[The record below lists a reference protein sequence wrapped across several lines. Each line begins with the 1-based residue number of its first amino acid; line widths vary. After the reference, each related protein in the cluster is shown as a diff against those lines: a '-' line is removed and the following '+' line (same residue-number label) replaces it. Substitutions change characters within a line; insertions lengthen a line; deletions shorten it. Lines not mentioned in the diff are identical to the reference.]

1 MDSKS
6 EIIKPTPSDQPA
18 QGAPAAVIEWPIPPY
33 STFEDH
39 DRLGSPEPCIVH
51 MRTGAKLHGTLI
63 RFFPDEQRLRFSPE
77 QGGAVLTIP
86 FGSIRTLRMEH
97 PLALRREITSL
108 EGRAQEMFAPSERQ
122 TYKVEFE
129 DNQIMAGETVGYVT
143 AACGLFLYLPEN
155 DGKVVRWFFPFQAT
169 KKQEIGRPIGEQLI
183 AQNAASLAEIDA
195 ALAYQ
200 QELRAQRIG
209 DVLTA
214 NQIVSRDQLKSAIEH
229 QKSMPVLKLG
239 EALMQIGLLTQA
251 QLDAALEMQHRNRK
265 MPLGRILVK
274 MGVVDERTLNDAL
287 AKRLGIPFVSLKKFN
302 FDPEAIALIDY
313 AFARKHVLIP
323 LCLSNGS
330 LVVAFE
336 NPLANAV
343 TDELRF
349 ITQHHI
355 IPAVASHSEIK
366 DAIDE
371 QYSTF
376 GSKQFSEESEEVDRG
391 RDEYEYHKSMDMHV
405 DELAARLAIEDE
417 ALEVEVTQVP
427 ESDSTLVQLVNKMI
441 LDAYSSGVS
450 DIHIESFPGKQNTRV
465 RFRKDGTLST
475 YHDVPASYRNAFVS
489 RIKVM
494 AHLDITNR
502 RKPQDGKI
510 DFKQFGPANIELRI
524 VTIPT
529 ANGLED
535 IVMRVLAASKL
546 VPIDELGLAADSL
559 ATLKRLA
566 QTPYGLILVC
576 GPTGSG
582 KTTTLHSLLGHI
594 NTPDRKIWTV
604 EDPVEIT
611 QPGLRQVQVNAGIG
625 WTFAAAMRS
634 FLRAD
639 PDVIVLGEMRDEE
652 TASVGIEASLTG
664 HLVLSTLHTNGA
676 LESAVRLLDMGMD
689 PFNFADALLGI
700 LAQRLAKG
708 LCEHCKQVYRPDE
721 DEIRLL
727 AAEYCD
733 GTHLDPQAV
742 IGQWRNEAA
751 QAGEISLWRATG
763 CEHCNHTGY
772 RGRIGLH
779 ELMVVTPPLRRM
791 IQTRAPLGEMQV
803 EARAEGMRTL
813 KQDGIAKVLLG
824 RTDIT
829 QIRAVCA

>member
-1 MDSKS
+1 MKNA
-6 EIIKPTPSDQPA
+6 TPEPLEHEGPVD
-18 QGAPAAVIEWPIPPY
+18 VIGWPVPPY
-33 STFEDH
+33 FSFEAYEGH
-39 DRLGSPEPCIVH
+39 GHPEPCIVH
-51 MRTGAKLHGTLI
+51 LRAGAKLHGTLI
-63 RFFPDEQRLRFSPE
+63 RFFPDEQRLRLKPL
-77 QGGAVLTIP
+77 QGEAIQTIP
-86 FGSIRTLRMEH
+86 FDSIRTLRMER
-97 PLALRREITSL
+97 PLALRPEITSL

-122 TYKVEFE
+122 TYKIEFE
-129 DNQIMAGETVGYVT
+129 DNQIMSGETVGYVT
-143 AACGLFLYLPEN
+143 AAYGLFLYLPEK
-155 DGKVVRWFFPFQAT
+155 DGKVVRWFIPFPAT
-169 KKQEIGRPIGEQLI
+169 KRQEIGRPIGEHLVE
-183 AQNAASLAEIDA
+183 QNAVSLAEVDA
-195 ALAYQ
+195 ALAHQ
-200 QELRAQRIG
+200 QTLRAQRIG

-214 NQIVSRDQLKSAIEH
+214 SQIVSRDQLKSAIAH

-239 EALMQIGLLTQA
+239 EALMQVGLLTQA

-265 MPLGRILVK
+265 TPLGRILVE

-287 AKRLGIPFVSLKKFN
+287 AKRLGIPFVSLRKFN
-302 FDPEAIALIDY
+302 FDPEAIELVDY
-313 AFARKHVLIP
+313 AFARKHALIP
-323 LCLSNGS
+323 LCRSNGS

-336 NPLANAV
+336 NPLANTV
-343 TDELRF
+343 LDELRF
-349 ITQHHI
+349 ITQHRI
-355 IPAVASHSEIK
+355 VPAVASHNEIE

-371 QYSTF
+371 QYGTF
-376 GSKQFSEESEEVDRG
+376 GSKQFPEENGEVDSG
-391 RDEYEYHKSMDMHV
+391 RDEYDYYKSQDMHV
-405 DELAARLAIEDE
+405 GELAARLVIEDE
-417 ALEVEVTQVP
+417 ALEIEQAQVP

-450 DIHIESFPGKQNTRV
+450 DIHIESLPGKQNTRV

-489 RIKVM
+489 RIKIM

-510 DFKQFGPANIELRI
+510 DFKQFGPAQIELRV

-535 IVMRVLAASKL
+535 IVMRVLAASKP
-546 VPIDELGLAADSL
+546 VPIDELGLAVDLL

-582 KTTTLHSLLGHI
+582 KTTTLHSLLGYI

-611 QPGLRQVQVNAGIG
+611 QSGLRQVQVNAGIG

-639 PDVIVLGEMRDEE
+639 PDVIMLGEMRDEE
-652 TASVGIEASLTG
+652 TAGVGIEASLTG

-708 LCEHCKQVYRPDE
+708 LCEHCKQAYRPDQE
-721 DEIRLL
+721 EIRML

-733 GTHLDPQAV
+733 GTRLEPESI
-742 IGQWRNEAA
+742 IGQWKKEAP
-751 QAGEISLWRATG
+751 GGDIMLRRATG

-779 ELMVVTPPLRRM
+779 ELMVVTPKFRHL
-791 IQTRAPLGEMQV
+791 IQTRAPLSEMQT

-824 RTDIT
+824 HIDIA
-829 QIRAVCA
+829 QVRAVCA